1 MMTQRLFFTD
11 DNLTTELEVV
21 DCTPHANQ
29 FAVILR
35 STIFHPQGGGQPC
48 DTGWLGDSQVLRVL
62 QEQDL
67 IVHYV
72 NQPLMPGLVQARVD
86 AQHRALH
93 TRLHSAG
100 HLIGNVGETLGWMPI
115 KANHWPGE
123 GRITFIAGQ
132 AAQAMESG
140 LIQATATQNRRER
153 RHARSRFRPSPRLPL
168 RWHPCSSPAGI
179 GHRQDRLP
187 LAEERD
193 AVGSLQRGLISFA
206 LSHSMAGAGCLSRT
220 IINPA
225 TTTAIPT
232 YVVP

>member
-21 DCTPHANQ
+21 DCTPHENQ

-62 QEQDL
+62 QEQGR

-72 NQPLMPGLVQARVD
+72 NQPLTPGLVQARVD

-115 KANHWPGE
+115 KAHHWPGE

-132 AAQAMESG
+132 AAQTMETG
-140 LIQATATQNRRER
+140 LIQATVNQWIEENLPRKIAVNDGMREVGFGHLPAYPCGGTHV
-153 RHARSRFRPSPRLPL
+153 RHLQELGTVKIA
-168 RWHPCSSPAGI
+168 
-179 GHRQDRLP
+179 
-187 LAEERD
+187 
-193 AVGSLQRGLISFA
+193 SLSQKKGT
-206 LSHSMAGAGCLSRT
+206 LSVHYS
-220 IINPA
+220 
-225 TTTAIPT
+225 
-232 YVVP
+232 VD